1 MALGSLN
8 LFAGVTAALLPTHS
22 FISLCISR
30 SFYQVNS
37 NFGAI
42 GQIMKMLIV
51 LSVES
56 GHGKINFGLNG
67 SHIEWGPII
76 FASLMARFVLLRKNC

>member
-1 MALGSLN
+1 M
-8 LFAGVTAALLPTHS
+8 
-22 FISLCISR
+22 
-30 SFYQVNS
+30 

-51 LSVES
+51 LSVET
-56 GHGKINFGLNG
+56 GRGKINFGLNG

-76 FASLMARFVLLRKNC
+76 FASLYGAFCFVSKLLKSPKSRKSAKIETDIN

>member
-1 MALGSLN
+1 MQSNGDVFQEVYIVDL
-8 LFAGVTAALLPTHS
+8 
-22 FISLCISR
+22 
-30 SFYQVNS
+30 

-42 GQIMKMLIV
+42 CQIMKMLIV